1 MKPFEAG
8 VVAAGA
14 AYLVALGWAM
24 QHLSYDV
31 WGALVIVPVLT
42 AISAPLINRTFTG
55 DVEHLRPWIWGGLVV
70 KFAGAIAGYYVR
82 FDAYG
87 GSADAGRYHSFGKVL
102 AEDVR
107 SGLATPFAL
116 IPRATGTQ
124 FVETLTG
131 AVYTIIGSS
140 LMGGFM
146 VFTWMSFWGLVFYV
160 KAAHLAIGGLA
171 TRRYALAVLLFP
183 SLIYWGSSIGKEAVV
198 GLCLGLT
205 AWGAAIVFTRRGNV
219 RLGVVMIVVGLL
231 GSGFVRPHFASVW
244 AGAIVIALLVRVVL
258 DVSGRRTRDDERRR
272 LQLSTVLLVG
282 VAGIGFLI
290 VASVALNY
298 LPSDAGDTAPVSD
311 QFTGIFDTVEDRTT
325 QGGSSFTPATVSGP
339 QDWPWAAFRTV
350 TRPLINEADSLATLL
365 PAVEMTAL
373 LLVGV
378 FSWRRL
384 LHVPKLMLTVPYLVF
399 AALCVVTFG
408 VAFSSIGNL
417 GILVRQR
424 SLILPLLLVFWCVPP
439 IVFASERRTTARA
452 RRPRRGRRPR
462 PRDATLPLSADPP
475 HRPTPPPKIS
485 SVAVSDSGTGTLENR
500 RTGRDGHLR
509 RAAGISCGDD
519 RPRRS
524 SARRVRAG

>member
-1 MKPFEAG
+1 MKPFEAA

-14 AYLVALGWAM
+14 AYLVVLGWAM
-24 QHLSYDV
+24 QNLSYDV
-31 WGALVIVPVLT
+31 WGALVIVPVLA

-55 DVEHLRPWIWGGLVV
+55 DVEHLRPWIWVGLVV

-116 IPRATGTQ
+116 IPRSTGTQ
-124 FVETLTG
+124 FMETLTG
-131 AVYTIIGSS
+131 AVYTVTGSS

-146 VFTWMSFWGLVFYV
+146 VFTWMSFWGLAFYV
-160 KAAHLAIGGLA
+160 KAAHHAIPGLA
-171 TRRYALAVLLFP
+171 TRRYTIALFAFP
-183 SLIYWGSSIGKEAVV
+183 SLIYWGSSIGKEAFV
-198 GLCLGLT
+198 GLCLGLA

-219 RLGVVMIVVGLL
+219 RVGVVMTIVGLL

-244 AGAIVIALLVRVVL
+244 AGAIVIALVARVVL
-258 DVSGRRTRDDERRR
+258 DASGRRTADGDPRRR
-272 LQLSTVLLVG
+272 LQLSTILLVA

-290 VASVALNY
+290 VANVALNY

-311 QFTGIFDTVEDRTT
+311 QFTGIFVTAESRTT

-339 QDWPWAAFRTV
+339 QDWPWSAFRTV
-350 TRPLINEADSLATLL
+350 TRPLLNEATNLATLL
-365 PAVEMTAL
+365 PAIEMTAL
-373 LLVGV
+373 LLVGA

-384 LHVPKLMLTVPYLVF
+384 ANAPKLMLTTPYLVF

-424 SLILPLLLVFWCVPP
+424 SLILPLLLVFWCIPP
-439 IVFASERRTTARA
+439 IVFASERRTAERVPA
-452 RRPRRGRRPR
+452 
-462 PRDATLPLSADPP
+462 
-475 HRPTPPPKIS
+475 
-485 SVAVSDSGTGTLENR
+485 
-500 RTGRDGHLR
+500 
-509 RAAGISCGDD
+509 
-519 RPRRS
+519 RS
-524 SARRVRAG
+524 SHSNA

>member
-24 QHLSYDV
+24 QNLSYDV
-31 WGALVIVPVLT
+31 WGALVIVPVLA

-55 DVEHLRPWIWGGLVV
+55 DIEHLRPWIWVGLFV

-116 IPRATGTQ
+116 VPRSTGTQ
-124 FVETLTG
+124 FMETLTG
-131 AVYTIIGSS
+131 AVYTVSGSS

-146 VFTWMSFWGLVFYV
+146 VFTWMSFWGLAFYV
-160 KAAHLAIGGLA
+160 KAAHHAIPGLA
-171 TRRYALAVLLFP
+171 TRRYTLALFLFP
-183 SLIYWGSSIGKEAVV
+183 SLIYWGSSIGKEAFV
-198 GLCLGLT
+198 GLCLGLA

-219 RLGVVMIVVGLL
+219 RVGVVMTIAGLL

-244 AGAIVIALLVRVVL
+244 AGAIVIALVARVVL
-258 DVSGRRTRDDERRR
+258 DASGRRTADGDTRRR
-272 LQLSTVLLVG
+272 LQLSTILLVA

-290 VASVALNY
+290 VANVALNY

-311 QFTGIFDTVEDRTT
+311 QFTGIFVTAESRTT

-339 QDWPWAAFRTV
+339 QDWPWSAFRTV
-350 TRPLINEADSLATLL
+350 TRPLLNEATNLATLL
-365 PAVEMTAL
+365 PAIEMTAL
-373 LLVGV
+373 LLVGA

-384 LHVPKLMLTVPYLVF
+384 AHAPKLMLTTPYLVF

-424 SLILPLLLVFWCVPP
+424 SLILPLLLVFWCIPP
-439 IVFASERRTTARA
+439 IVFASERRTAERVLA
-452 RRPRRGRRPR
+452 
-462 PRDATLPLSADPP
+462 
-475 HRPTPPPKIS
+475 
-485 SVAVSDSGTGTLENR
+485 
-500 RTGRDGHLR
+500 
-509 RAAGISCGDD
+509 
-519 RPRRS
+519 RS
-524 SARRVRAG
+524 SPSNA

>member
-1 MKPFEAG
+1 VKPFEAG
-8 VVAAGA
+8 IVAAGA

-24 QHLSYDV
+24 QNLSYDV
-31 WGALVIVPVLT
+31 WGALVIVPVLA

-55 DVEHLRPWIWGGLVV
+55 DVEHLRPWIWAGLVV

-87 GSADAGRYHSFGKVL
+87 GSADAGRYHQFGKVL

-116 IPRATGTQ
+116 IPRSTGTQ
-124 FVETLTG
+124 FMETLTG
-131 AVYTIIGSS
+131 AVYTVTGSS

-146 VFTWMSFWGLVFYV
+146 VFAWMSFWGLVFYV
-160 KAAHLAIGGLA
+160 KAAHHAIPGLA
-171 TRRYALAVLLFP
+171 TRRYTLALFAFP
-183 SLIYWGSSIGKEAVV
+183 SLIYWGSSIGKEAFV
-198 GLCLGLT
+198 GLCLGLA

-219 RLGVVMIVVGLL
+219 RVGVVMTVAGLL

-244 AGAIVIALLVRVVL
+244 AGAIVIALVARVVL
-258 DVSGRRTRDDERRR
+258 DASGRHTAEGDARRR
-272 LQLSTVLLVG
+272 VQLSTILLVV

-298 LPSDAGDTAPVSD
+298 LPSDAGDAAPVSD
-311 QFTGIFDTVEDRTT
+311 QFTGIFSTVESRTS
-325 QGGSSFTPATVSGP
+325 QGGSSFIPATVNGP
-339 QDWPWAAFRTV
+339 QDWPWSAFRTV
-350 TRPLINEADSLATLL
+350 TRPLLNEATDLATLL
-365 PAVEMTAL
+365 PAIEMTAL

-384 LHVPKLMLTVPYLVF
+384 AHVPKLMLTTPYLVF

-424 SLILPLLLVFWCVPP
+424 SLILPLVMVFWCVPP
-439 IVFASERRTTARA
+439 IVFASERRTAERAGGGEQPSDA
-452 RRPRRGRRPR
+452 RRLTTR
-462 PRDATLPLSADPP
+462 
-475 HRPTPPPKIS
+475 
-485 SVAVSDSGTGTLENR
+485 
-500 RTGRDGHLR
+500 
-509 RAAGISCGDD
+509 
-519 RPRRS
+519 
-524 SARRVRAG
+524 